1 MIQLLL
7 VSKLIVARQFC
18 TNDFKIMP
26 KHSWEKQENPI
37 SFDTLP
43 VNWLAI
49 GLSELRARAISK
61 LLELTKVV
69 GGACNDNNATDSSV
83 LMF

>member
-1 MIQLLL
+1 MEACDT
-7 VSKLIVARQFC
+7 VTSG
-18 TNDFKIMP
+18 FKTHRLHKCLML

-43 VNWLAI
+43 VNWLAL
-49 GLSELRARAISK
+49 GLSELRAGAISK

>member
-1 MIQLLL
+1 MQLLL

-18 TNDFKIMP
+18 TNDLQIML
-26 KHSWEKQENPI
+26 KQYQENPI

-43 VNWLAI
+43 VNQLAL

>member
-1 MIQLLL
+1 MQLLL
-7 VSKLIVARQFC
+7 ASKVIVNRQFC
-18 TNDFKIMP
+18 RNTFKIML
-26 KHSWEKQENPI
+26 KQYQENPI

-43 VNWLAI
+43 VNQLAL

>member
-7 VSKLIVARQFC
+7 VSKLIIARQFC
-18 TNDFKIMP
+18 TNAFKIML
-26 KHSWEKQENPI
+26 KQYQENPI
-37 SFDTLP
+37 SFDTLL
-43 VNWLAI
+43 VNELAL

>member
-1 MIQLLL
+1 MDRATVTFGFDTHQCANI
-7 VSKLIVARQFC
+7 
-18 TNDFKIMP
+18 FKIMQ

-43 VNWLAI
+43 VNQLAL

>member
-1 MIQLLL
+1 MQLLL

-18 TNDFKIMP
+18 TNDLQIML
-26 KHSWEKQENPI
+26 KQYQENPI

-43 VNWLAI
+43 VNQLAL
-49 GLSELRARAISK
+49 GLSELRARANSK

>member
-1 MIQLLL
+1 MKLLL
-7 VSKLIVARQFC
+7 VSKLIIPRQFC
-18 TNDFKIMP
+18 TNTFKIML
-26 KHSWEKQENPI
+26 KQYQENPI

-43 VNWLAI
+43 VNQLAL

>member
-1 MIQLLL
+1 MKLLL
-7 VSKLIVARQFC
+7 VPKLITPRQFC
-18 TNDFKIMP
+18 TNTFKIML
-26 KHSWEKQENPI
+26 KQYQENPI

-43 VNWLAI
+43 VNQLAL

>member
-1 MIQLLL
+1 MKLLL
-7 VSKLIVARQFC
+7 VPKLIIPRQFC
-18 TNDFKIMP
+18 TNAFKIML
-26 KHSWEKQENPI
+26 KQYQENPI

-43 VNWLAI
+43 VNQLAL